1 LIFNVRVQGQQV
13 LRVTKM
19 SQGNVFESAQRRA
32 IGKLGQFAV
41 CALLVMLVGI
51 AAESTAAFGQQRPGF
66 PQAPAQPAAGVDNET
81 PGGSSPEMEKLLR
94 SQNAERQKSLVSDT
108 NKLLRL
114 TNELN
119 AEIARTGP
127 DALSDNQLRKLAEI
141 EKLAHSV
148 KEKMS
153 TSVRGT
159 PAFRPAPFPNQQFPN
174 Q

>member
-1 LIFNVRVQGQQV
+1 MIQRA
-13 LRVTKM
+13 
-19 SQGNVFESAQRRA
+19 VFEPAQRRA
-32 IGKLGQFAV
+32 IRTLARVGV
-41 CALLVMLVGI
+41 CALGVLLAGLG
-51 AAESTAAFGQQRPGF
+51 AESMAAIGQQRSGF
-66 PQAPAQPAAGVDNET
+66 PQPPAQPGAGIDNDIA
-81 PGGSSPEMEKLLR
+81 GGNSPEIEKMLR

-119 AEIARTGP
+119 AEIARTSP
-127 DALSDNQLRKLAEI
+127 EALSDAELRKLAEI

-159 PAFRPAPFPNQQFPN
+159 PAYRQPPFPSQQFPNQQFPN
-174 Q
+174 QGLPNQ

>member
-1 LIFNVRVQGQQV
+1 
-13 LRVTKM
+13 M
-19 SQGNVFESAQRRA
+19 SQEDVFDSAQRRA
-32 IGKLGQFAV
+32 IDKLGQVAV
-41 CALLVMLVGI
+41 CALLVMLVGL

-66 PQAPAQPAAGVDNET
+66 PQAPVQPASGVDNDT
-81 PGGSSPEMEKLLR
+81 PGGISPEMEKMLR

-119 AEIARTGP
+119 AEIARTAP
-127 DALSDNQLRKLAEI
+127 DALNDDELRKLAEI
-141 EKLAHSV
+141 EKLAHNV

-159 PAFRPAPFPNQQFPN
+159 PAFRPGPFPNQQFPN
-174 Q
+174 QQFPNQ

>member
-1 LIFNVRVQGQQV
+1 MIQGD
-13 LRVTKM
+13 
-19 SQGNVFESAQRRA
+19 VFESAQRRA
-32 IGKLGQFAV
+32 IRKLGRVAL
-41 CALLVMLVGI
+41 CALWVMLVGL
-51 AAESTAAFGQQRPGF
+51 AAESTAASGQQRPGF
-66 PQAPAQPAAGVDNET
+66 PQAPVQPAAGVDNDT
-81 PGGSSPEMEKLLR
+81 PGGSSPEIEKLLR

-119 AEIARTGP
+119 AEIARTAP
-127 DALSDNQLRKLAEI
+127 EALSDDELRKLAEI

-159 PAFRPAPFPNQQFPN
+159 PAFRPGPFPNQQFPN